1 MFVTALAWAMAQPAE
16 SRARALADAYTAG
29 VTKVTYDGKSLDY
42 FSVSGLE
49 RAISTLYAV
58 NLPASHRRP
67 GVTIARLGGG
77 F

>member
-1 MFVTALAWAMAQPAE
+1 MFVTALSWAMAQPAGTP
-16 SRARALADAYTAG
+16 ARALADAYTAG
-29 VTKVTYDGKSLDY
+29 VTKVTYDGKSVDY

-49 RAISTLYAV
+49 RAISSLYAAS
-58 NLPASHRRP
+58 LPATHRRP